1 MAEGGQTVDSI
12 VVSCECGARVKM
24 PSSVAGR
31 NVRCPK
37 CSGVLSVPESAAAS
51 NAPATSALKSF
62 TLPPTKP
69 APVAQP
75 ATKPCLYCGEAI
87 LASAKK
93 CKHCGEF
100 LDEGE
105 TSHTAAP
112 ASSRRGA
119 AAAKEVAQTSSAD
132 PNPAE
137 YFAAIV
143 LAPIGLI
150 IGAVWAGMKL
160 PKAKKMLQV
169 AAAMSVIDAVVAVL
183 LWMYVFREGDTSG
196 PAVDPHLLNQPRV
209 VIIPREESE
218 VDAER
223 VQRQPPSQGQQR
235 GGLPGGGEVDLEG
248 QPPIIQKAMRAN
260 VLISFDQGLGSG
272 VVVQRNGD
280 EGLILTNHHVVDIA
294 FARSNG
300 LNSTPIKDIAKLKVL
315 YFNQTTHPGTV
326 TWLAPDG
333 IDLALVKAVLPK
345 EIEPAAWQSLP
356 KVIAGQE
363 VFAVGNPAGLGWTYT
378 KGVVSATRKHKYPP
392 DRPTH
397 EVPVIQTDAS
407 ITFGN
412 SGGGLYSSA
421 DGQLLGIN
429 SFIGD
434 PSRGGGL
441 GFAIRATVLMD
452 LKPAGLILPP
462 PGTSK

>member
-1 MAEGGQTVDSI
+1 MESI
-12 VVSCECGARVKM
+12 IVSCECGARVKM
-24 PSSVAGR
+24 PASVAGKK
-31 NVRCPK
+31 VRCPK
-37 CSGVLSVPESAAAS
+37 CSGVLSVPESS
-51 NAPATSALKSF
+51 NGTNVPGPSPLKSF
-62 TLPPTKP
+62 SP
-69 APVAQP
+69 APPKLPP

-100 LDEGE
+100 LDDEKDSSG
-105 TSHTAAP
+105 AP
-112 ASSRRGA
+112 ASAPSRRGA
-119 AAAKEVAQTSSAD
+119 AAAMPVAQASSAD

-150 IGAVWAGMKL
+150 IGAVWAGMRL

-169 AAAMSVIDAVVAVL
+169 AAAMSVIDAAVAVM
-183 LWMYVFREGDTSG
+183 LWMYVFRETDTSG
-196 PAVDPHLLNQPRV
+196 QAVVDQSLLNQQRV
-209 VIIPREESE
+209 FVVPREGDGDDEG
-218 VDAER
+218 R
-223 VQRQPPSQGQQR
+223 VQGPRPGQGPQR
-235 GGLPGGGEVDLEG
+235 GALPGGGEVDLEG

-272 VVVQRNGD
+272 VVVQRSGD
-280 EGLILTNHHVVDIA
+280 EALILTNHHVVDIA

-300 LNSTPIKDIAKLKVL
+300 LNSTPIKNIPKLKIL
-315 YFNQTTHPGTV
+315 YFNQKDYPGTV

-333 IDLALVKAVLPK
+333 IDLALVKATLPK
-345 EIEPAAWQSLP
+345 EVEPAAWQALP
-356 KVIAGQE
+356 RVVAGQE

-429 SFIGD
+429 TFIGD

-441 GFAIRATVLMD
+441 GFAIRATALMD
-452 LKPAGLILPP
+452 LKPDGLILPFR
-462 PGTSK
+462 TAK

>member
-1 MAEGGQTVDSI
+1 MDPI
-12 VVSCECGARVKM
+12 IVSCECGARVKM
-24 PSSVAGR
+24 PASVAGKK
-31 NVRCPK
+31 VRCPK
-37 CSGVLSVPESAAAS
+37 CSGVLSVPESAAGGD
-51 NAPATSALKSF
+51 APAPPVLKSF
-62 TLPPTKP
+62 SIAPPKP
-69 APVAQP
+69 APMPQP

-87 LASAKK
+87 LASARK

-100 LDEGE
+100 LDEGGE
-105 TSHTAAP
+105 SLGSPAP
-112 ASSRRGA
+112 APSRRGA
-119 AAAKEVAQTSSAD
+119 AAANQVAPDSSAD
-132 PNPAE
+132 PTPSE

-160 PKAKKMLQV
+160 PKARKMLQISAV
-169 AAAMSVIDAVVAVL
+169 MCVIDCVAVIGWWKYTGEPDDNGQATVSKDQLDRARL
-183 LWMYVFREGDTSG
+183 LGPRMHEGASDESPERP
-196 PAVDPHLLNQPRV
+196 PAHPQEGRG
-209 VIIPREESE
+209 SM
-218 VDAER
+218 
-223 VQRQPPSQGQQR
+223 PS
-235 GGLPGGGEVDLEG
+235 GEVDLEG

-272 VVVQRNGD
+272 VVIQRSGD
-280 EGLILTNHHVVDIA
+280 EALILTNHHVVDIA

-300 LNSTPIKDIAKLKVL
+300 LNSTPIKDIPKLKVL
-315 YFNQTTHPGTV
+315 YFNQKNHPGTV

-333 IDLALVKAVLPK
+333 IDLALVKATIPK
-345 EIEPAAWQSLP
+345 EIEPAAWQAMP

-363 VFAVGNPAGLGWTYT
+363 VFAIGNPAGLGWTYT

-441 GFAIRATVLMD
+441 GFAIRATALME
-452 LKPAGLILPP
+452 LKPDGLMLPP
-462 PGTSK
+462 PLAAK